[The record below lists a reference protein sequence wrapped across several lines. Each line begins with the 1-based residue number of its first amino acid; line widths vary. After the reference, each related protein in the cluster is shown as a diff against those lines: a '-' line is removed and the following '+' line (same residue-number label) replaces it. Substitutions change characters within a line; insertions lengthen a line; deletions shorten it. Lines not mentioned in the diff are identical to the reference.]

1 MDEIFISYKRE
12 DHDIAQILAEALGQR
27 WTVWWD
33 PKLRAGEDFDDAIEE
48 AIQNASCVI
57 VIWSKRST
65 ISRYVKDEARLALD
79 LGKLV
84 PVAIDNTRL
93 PLRFHGLHTIKLEG
107 WRGSALSPAFQELV
121 KKIEEKLDR
130 RVIDTAYQK
139 QQFELQP
146 ESAAL
151 QDDSED
157 LSTQD
162 EFQESDDYDAV
173 LEDQDGENEKALLSP
188 SEQKNLLD
196 SVSAKLGI
204 SPLPEL
210 PPSPAANDSDEA
222 MVRMLSRLRRSLPR
236 SQFEDLFRE
245 NTQKPSYPLQFQKW
259 HQIAT
264 NLHDDELAK
273 RILDVLLSND

>member
-1 MDEIFISYKRE
+1 
-12 DHDIAQILAEALGQR
+12 L
-27 WTVWWD
+27 T
-33 PKLRAGEDFDDAIEE
+33 
-48 AIQNASCVI
+48 
-57 VIWSKRST
+57 T
-65 ISRYVKDEARLALD
+65 T
-79 LGKLV
+79 
-84 PVAIDNTRL
+84 TRL
-93 PLRFHGLHTIKLEG
+93 PFKFQGLHTIQLQG
-107 WRGSALSPAFQELV
+107 WTGTALSPAFQELIKNV
-121 KKIEEKLDR
+121 EEKLDR
-130 RVIDTAYQK
+130 RVIDTTYQ
-139 QQFELQP
+139 QQQSELLS
-146 ESAAL
+146 ESEAV

-162 EFQESDDYDAV
+162 ELQESDDYDAV
-173 LEDQDGENEKALLSP
+173 SEGQDEKIDKTLLSP

-204 SPLPEL
+204 SPLPKL
-210 PPSPAANDSDEA
+210 PPSPAAKDSDEA

-245 NTQKPSYPLQFQKW
+245 NNQKPSYPLQFQKW